1 MHLSIKYEWFR
12 DWFRTGFVW
21 FRVFL
26 YLLSWTDKNHHG
38 EIPRCRLLHGLRIAI
53 LHVFVSKLFTNSIW
67 GAMKL
72 NPF

>member
-26 YLLSWTDKNHHG
+26 YLLSWTEK
-38 EIPRCRLLHGLRIAI
+38 IAMAKYQD
-53 LHVFVSKLFTNSIW
+53 VVCYMDFAQQFYMCS
-67 GAMKL
+67 
-72 NPF
+72 